1 MLLILDCCYS
11 GAAVSRNLSPLYYQK
26 GNMDLDKYL
35 EEITKSK
42 AIQLLAAGTE
52 NQPVSDSGLR
62 VGNSAFTGAPLDIL
76 ESESELEV
84 DGILT
89 ADEVGLKLRTEVM
102 RHYRQSD
109 QTPVFHHLMGSK
121 AGDFVLRISKKL
133 HATVDNKL
141 QQHDEKGTSMVG
153 NNNTVDTGQLIS
165 TVYRHLEQREY
176 EEALRLLDEAL
187 KANPRAPYIWFLK
200 GNVLSLKRDYGEAVA
215 CYDRVLEL
223 TPDDQ
228 LAQKYRKQAMRNLD
242 KARNPKKKTAK
253 RSGEVKKLPG
263 PRQKSA
269 EVSTKLSDEIDQ
281 KIRESEEDL
290 AIHCAD
296 KPTLPKGWERKYKPS
311 YSTEHTSSDPR
322 YTKPTLPAGWN
333 EDSYDGSYVGDEYET

>member
-1 MLLILDCCYS
+1 
-11 GAAVSRNLSPLYYQK
+11 
-26 GNMDLDKYL
+26 MDLDKYL

-62 VGNSAFTGAPLDIL
+62 VGNSAFTGALLDIL

-102 RHYRQSD
+102 RHYNDRQSD
-109 QTPVFHHLMGSK
+109 QTPVSHHLMGSK

-133 HATVDNKL
+133 RATIDNKS
-141 QQHDEKGTSMVG
+141 QQRDEKGTSLIG
-153 NNNTVDTGQLIS
+153 NNNTVDTGPLIF
-165 TVYRHLEQREY
+165 TVHRHLQQREY
-176 EEALRLLDEAL
+176 EEALRSLDEAL

-253 RSGEVKKLPG
+253 GSGEVKKLPR

-281 KIRESEEDL
+281 KIAKVKKILPYTTLINRRCQWDGNGNTSL
-290 AIHCAD
+290 AIVPSTQVLILDILNQHCLQIGMKIGMTAVMLAMSMRCM
-296 KPTLPKGWERKYKPS
+296 KTENERTDTGVNFRK
-311 YSTEHTSSDPR
+311 R
-322 YTKPTLPAGWN
+322 YN
-333 EDSYDGSYVGDEYET
+333 I